1 MDNSFFDIFHQ
12 ARRTLCKCP
21 ECGEL
26 SRLSEIQI
34 KSGKKTKPTW
44 LDIHQKNEDD
54 FDASSYEFKEKKK
67 KLKDKETAKGRIQAE
82 KDMRDLIKNSLVS
95 GYQQMSYDPR
105 DIRPIGHPIDYVVF
119 DGANKVRMKEQDFV
133 KEVLLLS
140 KKTTNE
146 YSKKLYKSIHDT
158 IQNKEYDW
166 KTAKVSTEG
175 KLEIED

>member
-1 MDNSFFDIFHQ
+1 MCI
-12 ARRTLCKCP
+12 
-21 ECGEL
+21 
-26 SRLSEIQI
+26 
-34 KSGKKTKPTW
+34 
-44 LDIHQKNEDD
+44 
-54 FDASSYEFKEKKK
+54 
-67 KLKDKETAKGRIQAE
+67 
-82 KDMRDLIKNSLVS
+82 RD
-95 GYQQMSYDPR
+95 R
-105 DIRPIGHPIDYVVF
+105 RPIGHPIDYVVF

-146 YSKKLYKSIHDT
+146 YSKKLCKSIHDT